1 MGVWAS
7 DQARG
12 NRNKWRQFERESSG
26 LPGLEL
32 VFADYEGRGQA
43 IPWDG
48 MRKGSWMYSKA
59 VADWRGLHC
68 TRTGRNI
75 QSKLDDTSYENTWN
89 IGYGE
94 CLIVLSNGFTKL
106 KTRKT
111 EILVSKHNKGPLKHK
126 YRHSPKS
133 QEVESAATSHLGSG
147 QPSED
152 LFGCSSEFPSWSNSN
167 SNTQALGPAEA
178 FSPFVGLQF
187 ALFPKFPPELRHM
200 SGIMLLGSNPAL
212 SLSPHP
218 ILNLL
223 IPEPTMA
230 TDRENFKGGER
241 RSEDEDFQGAIHQD
255 MDTKIGLDLSNDTF
269 MLQMMGQESTPPD
282 LCQKEAYDKVRNWY
296 ERENRRAIHTGRLPP
311 FSLSLFKATKSLSRS
326 MGEREIGRF
335 EIGVSAGPV
344 LPSIYRE
351 VDERELYEIE
361 DVAIRLALPPFD
373 YHYGAGDDRFDAGGG
388 IDRGVQDR
396 DGQSVGGDGQ
406 NEDDL
411 TNLEWW
417 VRGKMFITLETR
429 CEEYMTAITPCVITS
444 LPSGPFA

>member
-1 MGVWAS
+1 
-7 DQARG
+7 
-12 NRNKWRQFERESSG
+12 
-26 LPGLEL
+26 
-32 VFADYEGRGQA
+32 
-43 IPWDG
+43 
-48 MRKGSWMYSKA
+48 
-59 VADWRGLHC
+59 
-68 TRTGRNI
+68 
-75 QSKLDDTSYENTWN
+75 
-89 IGYGE
+89 
-94 CLIVLSNGFTKL
+94 
-106 KTRKT
+106 
-111 EILVSKHNKGPLKHK
+111 
-126 YRHSPKS
+126 
-133 QEVESAATSHLGSG
+133 
-147 QPSED
+147 
-152 LFGCSSEFPSWSNSN
+152 
-167 SNTQALGPAEA
+167 
-178 FSPFVGLQF
+178 
-187 ALFPKFPPELRHM
+187 
-200 SGIMLLGSNPAL
+200 
-212 SLSPHP
+212 
-218 ILNLL
+218 
-223 IPEPTMA
+223 
-230 TDRENFKGGER
+230 
-241 RSEDEDFQGAIHQD
+241 